1 MGSMDAAT
9 KNVQETVTD
18 RATAEYV
25 ESLGVS
31 IADIKL
37 RTEMVDA
44 SQQRSALQIMELR
57 KKSLRLLCSLSQLE
71 VRIGKLPA
79 KVRV

>member
-1 MGSMDAAT
+1 MDAAE
-9 KNVQETVTD
+9 KNVPEVVTD

-25 ESLGVS
+25 EGLGVS
-31 IADIKL
+31 IGDIKI

-44 SQQRSALQIMELR
+44 SQQRSALQLLELR
-57 KKSLRLLCSLSQLE
+57 KKSLRLLRSLSQLE
-71 VRIGKLPA
+71 LRIGKLPA